1 MRILILNYEFP
12 PLGGGAGNATF
23 YLLKE
28 FAKYDN
34 LKIDLIT
41 SSVDKHKEKQF
52 SKNIKI
58 YYLDIGKS
66 NKNLHAQNFKN
77 LLKYSWK
84 SRKFAKHLIDKN
96 NYNLTHSFFGIP
108 CGYIAMNLK
117 LPYIV
122 SLRGSD
128 TPFYSKKY
136 FLLDKLIFKKLSK
149 KIWKNS
155 RAVIAN
161 SEDLKNLALQSAP
174 NQKIEIIYN
183 GVDTEEFKPSK
194 EINQKFTVISTSRLI
209 ERKGIEYLVDAFIKF
224 NKKYNNSKLLLIG
237 DGNLKKEL
245 EEKVKMASIHKQVI
259 FLGIVDHS
267 KIADYYWQA
276 DVFVLPSL
284 NEGMS
289 NSLLEAMA
297 SGLAIIATDTG
308 GAKNL
313 VNSINGVIIEKQNS
327 DDIFNALEKLYLD
340 KKLLEGM
347 KVINREK
354 IKKMSWEKIA
364 EKYYQLYLNII

>member
-1 MRILILNYEFP
+1 MRILTLNYEFP

-41 SSVDKHKEKQF
+41 SSVGKYKEKQF
-52 SKNIKI
+52 AENIKI

-66 NKNLHAQNFKN
+66 GKNLHAQNFKD

-84 SRKFAKHLIDKN
+84 SREFAKHLIDKN
-96 NYNLTHSFFGIP
+96 NYDLIHSFFGIP

-136 FLLDKLIFKKLSK
+136 SLLDKLIFKKLSK

-161 SEDLKNLALQSAP
+161 SEDLKNLALNSAP
-174 NQKIEIIYN
+174 DQKIGIIYN
-183 GVDTEEFKPSK
+183 GIDTKEFKPSN
-194 EINQKFTVISTSRLI
+194 ETNRKFTVISTSRLI
-209 ERKGIEYLVDAFIKF
+209 KRKGIEYLIDAFIKF
-224 NKKYNNSKLLLIG
+224 NDKYNNSKLLLIG
-237 DGNLKKEL
+237 DGDLKKEL
-245 EEKVKMASIHKQVI
+245 KERVRKADIQNRI
-259 FLGIVDHS
+259 DFLGAVNHS
-267 KIADYYWQA
+267 EIAGYYQQS

-297 SGLAIIATDTG
+297 SGLAIVATDTG
-308 GAKNL
+308 GVKNL
-313 VNSINGVIIEKQNS
+313 VNSANGVIIEKQNS
-327 DDIFNALEKLYLD
+327 GDIFNALEKLYLD
-340 KKLLEGM
+340 KNLLEDM
-347 KVINREK
+347 KINSG
-354 IKKMSWEKIA
+354 KKMEEMSWEKVA

>member
-1 MRILILNYEFP
+1 MRILMLNYEFP

-41 SSVDKHKEKQF
+41 SSVGKHKEKQF
-52 SKNIKI
+52 AKNIKI

-66 NKNLHAQNFKN
+66 DKNLHTQNFKD

-84 SRKFAKHLIDKN
+84 SREFAKHLISKN
-96 NYNLTHSFFGIP
+96 NYDLIHSFFGIP
-108 CGYIAMNLK
+108 CGYIAMNLR
-117 LPYIV
+117 LPYII

-128 TPFYSKKY
+128 TPFYSEKY

-161 SEDLKNLALQSAP
+161 SEDLKNLALNSAP
-174 NQKIEIIYN
+174 DQKIEIIYN
-183 GVDTEEFKPSK
+183 GVDIKEFRPSN
-194 EINQKFTVISTSRLI
+194 ETNQKFTVISTSRLI
-209 ERKGIEYLVDAFIKF
+209 KRKGIEYLIDAFIKF
-224 NKKYNNSKLLLIG
+224 NDKYNNSKLLLIG
-237 DGNLKKEL
+237 DGDLKKEL
-245 EEKVKMASIHKQVI
+245 KERVRKADIQSKID
-259 FLGIVDHS
+259 FLGVVNHS
-267 KIADYYWQA
+267 EIAAYYQQS

-297 SGLAIIATDTG
+297 SGLAIVATNTG
-308 GAKNL
+308 GVKNL
-313 VNSINGVIIEKQNS
+313 VNSANGVIIEKQNS
-327 DDIFNALEKLYLD
+327 DDIFNALERLYLD
-340 KKLLEGM
+340 NNLLRSM
-347 KVINREK
+347 KVNSRKRAKE
-354 IKKMSWEKIA
+354 MSWEKVA
-364 EKYYQLYLNII
+364 GEYYQLYLSII

>member
-1 MRILILNYEFP
+1 MRILMLNYEFP

-28 FAKYDN
+28 LAKCDN

-41 SSVDKHKEKQF
+41 SSVGKHKEKQF
-52 SKNIKI
+52 AKNIKI

-66 NKNLHAQNFKN
+66 DKSLHTQNFKD

-84 SRKFAKHLIDKN
+84 SREFAKHLISEN
-96 NYNLTHSFFGIP
+96 NYNLIHSFFGIP
-108 CGYIAMNLK
+108 CGYIAMNLR
-117 LPYIV
+117 LPYII

-128 TPFYSKKY
+128 TPFYSRKY

-161 SEDLKNLALQSAP
+161 SEDLKNLALNSAP
-174 NQKIEIIYN
+174 DQKIGIIYN
-183 GVDTEEFKPSK
+183 GVDTKEFRPSNK
-194 EINQKFTVISTSRLI
+194 TNQKFTVISTSRLI
-209 ERKGIEYLVDAFIKF
+209 KRKGIEYLIDAFIRF
-224 NKKYNNSKLLLIG
+224 NDKYNNSKLLLIG
-237 DGNLKKEL
+237 DGDLKKEL
-245 EEKVKMASIHKQVI
+245 KERVRKADIQNKID
-259 FLGIVDHS
+259 FLGLVNHFE
-267 KIADYYWQA
+267 IAAYYQQS

-297 SGLAIIATDTG
+297 SGLAIVATNTG
-308 GAKNL
+308 GVKNL
-313 VNSINGVIIEKQNS
+313 VNSANGVIIEKQNS
-327 DDIFNALEKLYLD
+327 NDIFNTLERLYLD
-340 KKLLEGM
+340 NNLLRSM
-347 KVINREK
+347 KVNSRKRAEE
-354 IKKMSWEKIA
+354 MSWEKVA
-364 EKYYQLYLNII
+364 GEYYQLYLSII